1 MCESS
6 SCSQIKYCTFTIIGK
21 YEKLCKKLK
30 EILDVRPLEYIY
42 MRTSNN
48 ILNSN
53 MILYTDAIMQKSE
66 GVKQGGLTLL
76 RKNPMKSRFLERSF
90 RARFNCFPIKNT
102 FLKISK

>member
-1 MCESS
+1 
-6 SCSQIKYCTFTIIGK
+6 
-21 YEKLCKKLK
+21 
-30 EILDVRPLEYIY
+30 
-42 MRTSNN
+42 
-48 ILNSN
+48 

>member
-1 MCESS
+1 
-6 SCSQIKYCTFTIIGK
+6 
-21 YEKLCKKLK
+21 
-30 EILDVRPLEYIY
+30 
-42 MRTSNN
+42 
-48 ILNSN
+48 

-102 FLKISK
+102 FLKTSKKVPSRNFPSNPENNYLSACSALQCFNLYFVG